1 MGGEFGNEKVKW
13 GLTYYGILFSVWNSE
28 NREDLFFI
36 LWLNLDT
43 TDLGGSPLNP
53 FLPLPSVHRAGGRE
67 TLSWRSYQH
76 SWRCRVGGKT
86 FGSFW
91 GTCVAP

>member
-28 NREDLFFI
+28 NREDLIFI

-43 TDLGGSPLNP
+43 TDLVGNSPQ
-53 FLPLPSVHRAGGRE
+53 PLSPTAI
-67 TLSWRSYQH
+67 
-76 SWRCRVGGKT
+76 C
-86 FGSFW
+86 
-91 GTCVAP
+91 P